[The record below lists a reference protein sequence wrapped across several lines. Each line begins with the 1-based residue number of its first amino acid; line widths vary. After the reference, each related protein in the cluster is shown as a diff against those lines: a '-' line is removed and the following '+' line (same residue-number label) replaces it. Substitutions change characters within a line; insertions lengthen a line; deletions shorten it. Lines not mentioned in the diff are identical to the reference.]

1 MSDFLKIGGKYESGG
16 TATAKGIAV
25 NADGKIE
32 AVRHNEQELVSV
44 LSSTEKRD
52 TSTISFYRNDAV
64 DLSEWTTCCLLVSNT
79 LDVNATLRL
88 YSQSNKSSSAYLKDA
103 DGAAYTITIPHTSG
117 EIIITPDDFPILSYL
132 RYFSGGLYFDS
143 TPTSGSISLS
153 VLRKR

>member
-1 MSDFLKIGGKYESGG
+1 MGDFLKVGGKYENDG
-16 TATAKGIAV
+16 TATAVGIAV

-44 LSSTEKRD
+44 LSGIEKRD
-52 TSTISFYRNDAV
+52 TATISFYQSDAV
-64 DLSEWTTCCLLVSNT
+64 DLTEWTSCCLLVSNT
-79 LDVNATLRL
+79 LDADATLRL
-88 YSQSNKSSSAYLKDA
+88 YSQSNKSSSAYLKDV
-103 DGAAYTITIPHTSG
+103 DGGTYTITIPHTSG

-132 RYFSGGLYFDS
+132 RYFSGGLYFAD